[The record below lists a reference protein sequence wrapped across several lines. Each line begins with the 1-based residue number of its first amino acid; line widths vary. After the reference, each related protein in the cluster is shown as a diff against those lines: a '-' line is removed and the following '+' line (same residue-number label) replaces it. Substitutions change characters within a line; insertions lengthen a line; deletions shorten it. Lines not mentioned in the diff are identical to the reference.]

1 MPGAISHHSALI
13 YVMVMMSAVDR
24 KMSDRE
30 LGRIG
35 AITRNLPIFEDFDQ
49 DRLLS
54 VAQECAD
61 ILDDDEG
68 LETVL
73 GLIAGGL
80 QSELYETAYALG
92 VEVAASDLNV
102 RPEEEKLL
110 QMLRSRL
117 GLDRL
122 TTVAIER
129 AARARHL
136 RLEPGWC

>member
-1 MPGAISHHSALI
+1 MLGAISHHAALI

-35 AITRNLPIFEDFDQ
+35 TITRNLPIFEDFDH
-49 DRLLS
+49 DRLLA
-54 VAQECAD
+54 VAQECAE
-61 ILDDDEG
+61 ILDNDEG

-73 GLIAGGL
+73 GLIANGL
-80 QSELYETAYALG
+80 PRELYETAYALG
-92 VEVAASDLNV
+92 VEIAASDLNV

-110 QMLRSRL
+110 QMLRNRL

-129 AARARHL
+129 ASRARHL
-136 RLEPGWC
+136 RLAPN